1 MPVEIDAIASRRLC
15 TKDIADGPVGVEQIG
30 TNPGAGD
37 AALLVRRTL
46 GTPGATVLARAVGD
60 GAGGQVKGCECS
72 HFVIGITQQHLR
84 HQDCLVGA
92 VRESARKAFLFG
104 ERTAMHRFRVPAGA
118 PLGLTA
124 RIAHER
130 RAAARADVRSDIYGL
145 RDFRAAAVLSH
156 SGARDSRAPVALR
169 GRIG

>member
-1 MPVEIDAIASRRLC
+1 M
-15 TKDIADGPVGVEQIG
+15 
-30 TNPGAGD
+30 
-37 AALLVRRTL
+37 
-46 GTPGATVLARAVGD
+46 
-60 GAGGQVKGCECS
+60 KGCECS
-72 HFVIGITQQHLR
+72 HFVIGITQRHLR

-92 VRESARKAFLFG
+92 VRESARKAFLFGG

-130 RAAARADVRSDIYGL
+130 RAAARADVRSAIYGL
-145 RDFRAAAVLSH
+145 RDLRAAAALSH
-156 SGARDSRAPVALR
+156 SGARDSGAPVALR